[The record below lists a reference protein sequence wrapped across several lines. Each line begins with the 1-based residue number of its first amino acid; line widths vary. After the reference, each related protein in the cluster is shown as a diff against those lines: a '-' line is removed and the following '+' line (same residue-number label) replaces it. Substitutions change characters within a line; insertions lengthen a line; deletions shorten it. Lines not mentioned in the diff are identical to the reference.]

1 VDEQSFTLR
10 TRERFNLGLGGRL
23 LGVRRPGAALV
34 ARGARWSLRKSGAKA
49 GVSLECGGLA
59 PLWSRAKRVG
69 VYVKAAPGRRTPRR
83 RPDGNFV
90 MKIISVNVGL
100 PRLVLRNGEPV
111 STGIFK
117 EPVAGRVTLRTLNL
131 DGDRQ
136 SDLSVHGG
144 PYKAVYLYP
153 SEHYEFWKR
162 ELPEMELPWGMFGE
176 NFTSEGIFEAD
187 TNVGDRFR
195 IGSAE
200 VMVTQPRMPCYK
212 LGIRFGRADIIKRF
226 LVSERTGFYFSVLK
240 EGEVGAGDELEL
252 IEKNASGVSIVDVTR
267 LYSSEKGNVDLLRR
281 AIATEALP
289 DSWRE
294 YFEKRINS
302 LDQQGDDEDE

>member
-1 VDEQSFTLR
+1 
-10 TRERFNLGLGGRL
+10 
-23 LGVRRPGAALV
+23 
-34 ARGARWSLRKSGAKA
+34 
-49 GVSLECGGLA
+49 
-59 PLWSRAKRVG
+59 
-69 VYVKAAPGRRTPRR
+69 
-83 RPDGNFV
+83 

-117 EPVAGRVTLRTLNL
+117 EPVTGRVRLRTLNL

-144 PYKAVYLYP
+144 PEKAVYLYP

-162 ELPEMELPWGMFGE
+162 ELPDMDLPWGMFGE
-176 NFTSEGIFEAD
+176 NFTSEGIFETE
-187 TNVGDRFR
+187 TNIGDKFR

-200 VMVTQPRMPCYK
+200 LMVTQPRMPCYK

-226 LVSERTGFYFSVLK
+226 LVSERSGFYFSVLK
-240 EGEVGAGDELEL
+240 EGEVGAGDQIEPL
-252 IEKNASGVSIVDVTR
+252 EKNASGVRVVDVTR
-267 LYSSEKGNVDLLRR
+267 LYGSDKENVDLLRR

-289 DSWRE
+289 ESWRE
-294 YFEKRINS
+294 YFQKRIER
-302 LDQQGDDEDE
+302 LDEEETNNE